1 MIDASLARTTT
12 TRASRPCVLVF
23 AGSDPSGGAGLQAD
37 LQAIAAQGAHAL
49 TVTTALTVQDNNHV
63 KSINPVSAY
72 LIFQQAQALMAS
84 IPITAIKIGV
94 IGTLANAK
102 MIAQI
107 IEKLNEST
115 DAPLPVV
122 LDTVL
127 ASGAGNTLVASD
139 PVALLQ
145 SLYPL
150 TTLLTPN
157 LFEARRLA
165 LPHAITPLHDNTTIA
180 DAAAHYFLQQG
191 CGHVLVKGE
200 HAGLPTITNR
210 LYRADGQ
217 QHTWTTP
224 RLPGQFHGT
233 GCTLA
238 AAIAAQLA
246 LGQDIEDAVTRAL
259 DYCHQALQAAYA
271 IAPGQAIPHRQ
282 FIQDHRVVS

>member
-1 MIDASLARTTT
+1 MIDSSLVGTPTTHP
-12 TRASRPCVLVF
+12 SRPCVLVF

-63 KSINPVSAY
+63 TSINPVSAD
-72 LIFQQAQALMAS
+72 LIFQQAQALTAT
-84 IPITAIKIGV
+84 IPIAAIKIGV
-94 IGTLANAK
+94 IGTLANAQ

-107 IEKLNEST
+107 IQKLNESA

-127 ASGAGNTLVASD
+127 ASGAGDTLVASD
-139 PVALLQ
+139 PVAIFQ

-157 LFEARRLA
+157 LLEARRLA
-165 LPHAITPLHDNTTIA
+165 LPPTATPLHDNTTIA
-180 DAAAHYFLQQG
+180 AAAAQYFLQQG

-210 LYRADGQ
+210 LYGADGQ
-217 QHTWTTP
+217 QHTWTTA

-246 LGQDIEDAVTRAL
+246 LGQTMEDAVTQAL
-259 DYCHQALQAAYA
+259 DYCHQALLAAYA
-271 IAPGQAIPHRQ
+271 IAPGQAIPNRQ
-282 FIQDHRVVS
+282 SIQDH